1 MCAEA
6 VSVVQAVYNTVGTV
20 VTVHSVVHLVCQGM
34 QAVVLSVVSVV

>member
-6 VSVVQAVYNTVGTV
+6 VSVAQAVYSTVDTV

-34 QAVVLSVVSVV
+34 QAVVLSVV